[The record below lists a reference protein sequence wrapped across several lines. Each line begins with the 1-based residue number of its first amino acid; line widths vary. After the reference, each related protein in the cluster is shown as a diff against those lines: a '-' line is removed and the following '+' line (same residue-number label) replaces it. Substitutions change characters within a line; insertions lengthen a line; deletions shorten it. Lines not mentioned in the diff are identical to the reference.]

1 MDLRAVGEHGPY
13 LALAVAGG
21 FKDDVAA
28 VRSPTGPLVLATV
41 AGDLDD
47 LTRGGF
53 HDVDVEIAVR
63 PPPTEGHHLAVG
75 GPGRIDEVALVGQIE
90 FGGVGA
96 VGVHHVELGDAS
108 AIADKNDALAGLRIP
123 GRGGAGGGGVGD
135 ALGAAAVGVGDEEF
149 GIAEHGGR
157 EHDLRAV
164 WGPSR
169 RAVGAAEAREGNNLV
184 GVRGVHANLRAD
196 HAGRAGNKAS

>member
-1 MDLRAVGEHGPY
+1 MGWRAVGEYGPY

-21 FKDDVAA
+21 FKEDVAA
-28 VRSPTGPLVLATV
+28 VRRRAGALVLATV

-47 LTRGGF
+47 LARGGF

-96 VGVHHVELGDAS
+96 VGVHHVELGVAS
-108 AIADKNDALAGLRIP
+108 AVADKNDALAGLRIP
-123 GRGGAGGGGVGD
+123 GRGGAGGGGVGG
-135 ALGAAAVGVGDEEF
+135 AL
-149 GIAEHGGR
+149 
-157 EHDLRAV
+157 
-164 WGPSR
+164 
-169 RAVGAAEAREGNNLV
+169 VGAAVSV
-184 GVRGVHANLRAD
+184 GVEERGS
-196 HAGRAGNKAS
+196 G

>member
-1 MDLRAVGEHGPY
+1 MGWRAVGEYGPY

-47 LTRGGF
+47 LARGGF
-53 HDVDVEIAVR
+53 HDVDVESAVR

-75 GPGRIDEVALVGQIE
+75 GPGRIDEVAPVGQIE

-96 VGVHHVELGDAS
+96 VGGHLVELGEAS
-108 AIADKNDALAGLRIP
+108 ANAAQNDALAGCSIP
-123 GRGGAGGGGVGD
+123 GRRV
-135 ALGAAAVGVGDEEF
+135 
-149 GIAEHGGR
+149 
-157 EHDLRAV
+157 
-164 WGPSR
+164 
-169 RAVGAAEAREGNNLV
+169 
-184 GVRGVHANLRAD
+184 
-196 HAGRAGNKAS
+196 